1 MSEFPDITLP
11 DAAPSAGRTLAAA
24 RQRQGLS
31 IADVARQIKW
41 GARQIEAL
49 EQDQY
54 EKLPGDTF
62 VRGFIRNYAKLLQID
77 PEPLLRAVQEKIPSH
92 PLQTVV
98 PPAENIPFPSAETK
112 DWRIYAVAG
121 VVMALIV
128 PLAWYEEYRAKPE
141 APARLP
147 AASPVT
153 QTLPSPPAATPA
165 PSPLSTQAEPIAPSA
180 AAIAAGPVASVD
192 GAPQAN
198 LIHMTFEE
206 ESWVE
211 IRDKRGKTVFSR
223 LNPAGTHQAVAGSPP
238 FSLVVGNAAHV
249 KMAYNDRPVDLTP
262 HIKVEVARFT
272 LE

>member
-1 MSEFPDITLP
+1 MSETAETSLP
-11 DAAPSAGRTLAAA
+11 LAPSGPGQTLAAA

-31 IADVARQIKW
+31 IADVSRQLKW

-49 EQDQY
+49 EQEQY
-54 EKLPGDTF
+54 QKLPGDTF

-77 PEPLLRAVQEKIPSH
+77 PEPLLRAVQGKIPSH
-92 PLQTVV
+92 PLETVV
-98 PPAENIPFPSAETK
+98 PPAENIPFPPAETK

-121 VVMALIV
+121 LLVALIV
-128 PLAWYEEYRAKPE
+128 PLALYEEYRDRPSTTLNPPTASGVS
-141 APARLP
+141 LP
-147 AASPVT
+147 
-153 QTLPSPPAATPA
+153 LPPAAAPA
-165 PSPLSTQAEPIAPSA
+165 PSPESAQAGSIALSAPAAKPSA
-180 AAIAAGPVASVD
+180 GAD
-192 GAPQAN
+192 GAPQGK
-198 LIHMTFEE
+198 LIHMAFEE

-211 IRDKRGKTVFSR
+211 IRDRRGKTIFSR